1 MRFEDRVVIV
11 TGAGGGIGLA
21 TACRLASEGARVV
34 AAVHSEK
41 HLADVETA
49 VRNAGAPDAWACL
62 CDVSDEASVTACT
75 AGTVE
80 RWGRLDGVVNN
91 AGVMDF
97 KAFADWTA
105 DDWQRTLGVD
115 LVGAYWL
122 MRDAFNLMTPPADGG
137 RGGAIVNVSSIH
149 AVQTT
154 ANVAT
159 YAAAKAALV
168 SLTRSAAIEGREKG
182 IRANAVLPGAIETPM
197 LRTNPNL
204 ASGAE
209 TLDPE
214 DVGAP
219 ETVAA
224 AIAFLLSDDAA
235 FVTGEAL
242 RVDGGRLARL

>member
-21 TACRLASEGARVV
+21 TACRLGAEGARVV
-34 AAVHSEK
+34 AAVHSEE
-41 HLADVETA
+41 HLAATETA
-49 VRNAGAPDAWACL
+49 VRDAGAPDAWACL
-62 CDVSDEASVTACT
+62 CDVSDEAAVAACT
-75 AGTVE
+75 RGTVD

-97 KAFADWTA
+97 KAFADWTH

-115 LVGAYWL
+115 LLGAYWL
-122 MRDAFNLMTPPADGG
+122 MRDAFKLMTG
-137 RGGAIVNVSSIH
+137 GGAIVNVSSIH

-154 ANVAT
+154 PNVAT

-168 SLTRSAAIEGREKG
+168 SLTRSAAIEGRAQN

-197 LRTNPNL
+197 LRENPNL
-204 ASGAE
+204 ESGEE
-209 TLDPE
+209 TLDPD
-214 DVGAP
+214 DVGSP
-219 ETVAA
+219 ESVAA
-224 AIAFLLSDDAA
+224 AITFLLSDDAA
-235 FVTGEAL
+235 FVTGTAL

>member
-1 MRFEDRVVIV
+1 MRFKDRVVIV
-11 TGAGGGIGLA
+11 TGAAGGIGLA
-21 TACRLASEGARVV
+21 TARCLAQEGARVA
-34 AAVHSEK
+34 AAVHTPEQ
-41 HLADVETA
+41 ADATEAA
-49 VRNAGAPDAWACL
+49 VRAAGAPDVLVCV
-62 CDVSDEASVTACT
+62 CDVADEAAVTRCT

-91 AGVMDF
+91 AGEMDF
-97 KAFADWTA
+97 KPFADWTA
-105 DDWQRTLGVD
+105 ADWQHTLGVD

-122 MRDAFNLMTPPADGG
+122 MRDAFRHMTASG
-137 RGGAIVNVSSIH
+137 RGGSIVNVSSIH
-149 AVQTT
+149 AEMTT
-154 ANVAT
+154 PNVAT

-168 SLTRSAAIEGREKG
+168 SLTRSAAIEGKALG

-197 LRTNPNL
+197 LRQNPNL

-209 TLDPE
+209 TLDPA
-214 DVGAP
+214 DVGTP
-219 ETVAA
+219 ESVAA

>member
-11 TGAGGGIGLA
+11 TGAAGGIGLA

-34 AAVHSEK
+34 AAVHSEA
-41 HLADVETA
+41 HREPTEAAIRAAGAADVWA
-49 VRNAGAPDAWACL
+49 VV
-62 CDVSDEASVTACT
+62 CDVSDEAAVTACT
-75 AGTVE
+75 AGAVE

-97 KAFADWTA
+97 KAFDAWTAADW
-105 DDWQRTLGVD
+105 QHTLGVD

-122 MRDAFNLMTPPADGG
+122 MRDAFRLMKG
-137 RGGAIVNVSSIH
+137 GGAIVNVSSIH
-149 AVQTT
+149 AEMTT
-154 ANVAT
+154 PNVAT

-182 IRANAVLPGAIETPM
+182 IRANAVLPGAVETPM
-197 LRTNPNL
+197 LRENPNVK
-204 ASGAE
+204 SGAE
-209 TLDPE
+209 AIDPD
-214 DVGAP
+214 DVGTP
-219 ETVAA
+219 ESVAA
-224 AIAFLLSDDAA
+224 AIAYLLSDDAA

>member
-11 TGAGGGIGLA
+11 TGAAGGIGLA

-34 AAVHSEK
+34 AAVHSEA
-41 HLADVETA
+41 HLAETERA
-49 VRNAGAPDAWACL
+49 IRDAGAADVWACL
-62 CDVSDEASVTACT
+62 CDVSDEAAVAACT

-97 KAFADWTA
+97 KAFDAWTA
-105 DDWQRTLGVD
+105 ADWQRTLGVD
-115 LVGAYWL
+115 LIGAYWF
-122 MRDAFNLMTPPADGG
+122 MRDAFRLMA

-149 AVQTT
+149 ADMTT
-154 ANVAT
+154 PLVAT

-197 LRTNPNL
+197 LRENPNIK
-204 ASGAE
+204 SGAE
-209 TLDPE
+209 TIAPE

-235 FVTGEAL
+235 FITGEAL

>member
-11 TGAGGGIGLA
+11 TGAAGGIGLA
-21 TACRLASEGARVV
+21 TACRLASEGARVA

-41 HLADVETA
+41 HLAETEKA
-49 VRNAGAPDAWACL
+49 VRDAGAPDVWACL
-62 CDVSDEASVTACT
+62 CDVSDEAAVTACT

-91 AGVMDF
+91 AGVMAF
-97 KAFADWTA
+97 KAFDTWTAADW
-105 DDWQRTLGVD
+105 QHTLGVD
-115 LVGAYWL
+115 LIGAYWL
-122 MRDAFNLMTPPADGG
+122 MRDAFRLMKD
-137 RGGAIVNVSSIH
+137 GGAIVNVSSIH
-149 AVQTT
+149 GERTT
-154 ANVAT
+154 PNVAT

-197 LRTNPNL
+197 LRENPNL
-204 ASGAE
+204 ESGAE
-209 TLDPE
+209 TLDPA